1 MQGAPADAEYGF
13 RHIDLRVRESRFPN
27 WEAFQRQAPEYS
39 IAVEVVDDVPGHRG
53 RYVNFDHHA
62 GVIREAT
69 MSAAMQAY
77 IAVRQ
82 GRLMERWRRYRDR
95 IPVYVWNADQDV
107 CLSVF
112 VLEYHHLL
120 ETAEGMPLLRWIVQ
134 YNNKVD
140 VCGGL
145 YPVNLDDLVANHVTW
160 VFEPYRR
167 QRMHGKALG
176 DQTLVQRTV
185 REVCDRLVA
194 LLHGKAGILPIDAS
208 PEILHSSLNNFVI
221 ADEHGDP
228 NSRLVLASKGYTNLI
243 SLICQRPNGRYTYS
257 VIRGCPYDEDAFPIQ
272 KLIEAFQAAEDFPET
287 SIWGG
292 SNLAAGSDSEL
303 GSSLHWTQLREI
315 AERVVSEAIASSD
328 IPPPPVNRRESEV
341 CVLLVTGPEER
352 VAAEVCLQQCGAK
365 TVYCS
370 SCEEAAGIAAGGA
383 RIDAIFST
391 PRVAD
396 GSFEDVRRA
405 VYRHRGF
412 VPLVVCSK
420 TIDGGW
426 IDVLESGA
434 FATLGKPYDSR
445 DVRKLLASICEACLS
460 PRVAELP

>member
-1 MQGAPADAEYGF
+1 MAIDAGYGF
-13 RHIDLRVRESRFPN
+13 RHIDLRVRSSRFSN
-27 WEAFQRQAPEYS
+27 WDSFLREAPEYS

-82 GRLMERWRRYRDR
+82 GRLMERWRRHRNR

-140 VCGGL
+140 VCAGL

-160 VFEPYRR
+160 VFEPYRQ
-167 QRMHGKALG
+167 QRMHGKAIG
-176 DQTLVQRTV
+176 DEVLVQRTI

-194 LLHGKAGILPIDAS
+194 LLHGKAGILPIDAQ
-208 PEILHSSLNNFVI
+208 PEILYDSPNNFVI
-221 ADEHGDP
+221 ADEKGDP

-257 VIRGCPYDEDAFPIQ
+257 VIRGCPYDEDAFPVQ
-272 KLIEAFQAAEDFPET
+272 KLIQAFQEAEDYPSA

-315 AERVVSEAIASSD
+315 ADRVVKAAIAQSE
-328 IPPPPVNRRESEV
+328 IPPPPPSSRTEAEFN
-341 CVLLVTGPEER
+341 VLLV
-352 VAAEVCLQQCGAK
+352 AAKESRIAIEVCLQQCGARV
-365 TVYCS
+365 VYCS
-370 SCEEAAGIAAGGA
+370 NCSEAKEVASSGM
-383 RIDAIFST
+383 RIDAVFCD
-391 PRVAD
+391 PNLCD
-396 GSFEDVRRA
+396 GSFADLRRN
-405 VYRHRGF
+405 VYNRCGF
-412 VPLVVCSK
+412 VPLVVC
-420 TIDGGW
+420 TERLDGGW
-426 IDVLESGA
+426 TDVLEAGA
-434 FATLGKPYDSR
+434 YAVIEKPFDSY
-445 DVRKLLASICEACLS
+445 DVRKLLASITEGSRMAQ
-460 PRVAELP
+460 VG

>member
-1 MQGAPADAEYGF
+1 MGSDVEYGF
-13 RHIDLRVRESRFPN
+13 RHIDLRVRSSRFDD
-27 WEAFQRQAPEYS
+27 WASFMRDAPEYS
-39 IAVEVVDDVPGHRG
+39 IAVEVLDDVPGHRG

-69 MSAAMQAY
+69 MSASMQAY

-82 GRLMERWRRYRDR
+82 GRLMERWRRYRSR
-95 IPVYVWNADQDV
+95 VPVYVWNADQDV

-167 QRMHGKALG
+167 QRMHGRAPG
-176 DQTLVQRTV
+176 DQALIQQTI

-194 LLHGKAGILPIDAS
+194 LLHGKAGVLPIDSS
-208 PEILHSSLNNFVI
+208 PEILYSSPNNFVI
-221 ADEHGDP
+221 ADEKGDP
-228 NSRLVLASKGYTNLI
+228 NSRLVLGSKGYTNLI
-243 SLICQRPNGRYTYS
+243 SLICERPNGRYTYS
-257 VIRGCPYDEDAFPIQ
+257 VIRGCPYDEDAFPVT
-272 KLIEAFQAAEDFPET
+272 KLIDAFQAAEDHTE

-315 AERVVSEAIASSD
+315 AERVVQGAIAESQMG
-328 IPPPPVNRRESEV
+328 PPPPIEPARSQST
-341 CVLLVTGPEER
+341 VLLVTAPEKR
-352 VAAEVCLQQCGAK
+352 AELEICLQQCGLK
-365 TVYCS
+365 VIYQS
-370 SCEEAAGIAAGGA
+370 SCCEAIAQCAEA
-383 RIDAIFST
+383 RIDAVFCS
-391 PRVAD
+391 PRISD
-396 GSFEDVRRA
+396 GCFEDLRRNVSA
-405 VYRHRGF
+405 RCGF
-412 VPLVVCSK
+412 VPVIVCAE
-420 TIDGGW
+420 TLDGGW
-426 IDVLESGA
+426 VDLLEAGAYAVITEPYNSGE
-434 FATLGKPYDSR
+434 
-445 DVRKLLASICEACLS
+445 VRKLLASTYKASQHTAGS
-460 PRVAELP
+460 PA